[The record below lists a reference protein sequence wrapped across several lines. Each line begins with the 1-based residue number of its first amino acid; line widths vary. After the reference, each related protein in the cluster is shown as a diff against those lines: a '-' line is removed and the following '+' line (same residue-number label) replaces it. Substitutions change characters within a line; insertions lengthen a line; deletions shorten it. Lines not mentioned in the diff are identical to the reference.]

1 MSTRAEHP
9 EIVNSNK
16 QIFTKPFIF
25 IARSREILVFENKK
39 KNYKLVWHKIKTQIF
54 VCVYPMW
61 WLYIN
66 LPFKKKKR
74 INQGPSPLPISA
86 CK

>member
-1 MSTRAEHP
+1 MTVLVYEKKKKRMSTRAEHP

-39 KNYKLVWHKIKTQIF
+39 KKLQTG
-54 VCVYPMW
+54 
-61 WLYIN
+61 L
-66 LPFKKKKR
+66 
-74 INQGPSPLPISA
+74 A
-86 CK
+86 